1 MFGTRDEIL
10 FNFTYYSNPL
20 FDELISRAE
29 ELAGVDRAEAI
40 NLYVEAQNIL
50 MEEVPGVAIYD
61 LKYARAKRTA
71 LKGYV
76 DNPAYPH
83 VVFWY
88 DCWRE
93 K

>member
-20 FDELISRAE
+20 FDELIARAE
-29 ELAGVDRAEAI
+29 ELAGIDRGEAI

-50 MEEVPGVAIYD
+50 MEEAPGVAIYD
-61 LKYARAKRTA
+61 IKYARAKRA
-71 LKGYV
+71 SLKGYV

-83 VVFWY
+83 AVFWY
-88 DCWRE
+88 ECWRE
-93 K
+93 G